1 MKYAKSIFLLLT
13 VIGSLS
19 MSQVSGAYAVQQMDA
34 AKTETVYTEGEV
46 KRVDLSLGKITIK
59 HSAIQNLGMPPMT
72 MVFTVKEKSM
82 LDEVLPGNQ
91 VRFIVISVNGKCS
104 SLNYL
109 SDSLAPSK
117 SLAFFWLK

>member
-1 MKYAKSIFLLLT
+1 MKYATSIFLLLT

-19 MSQVSGAYAVQQMDA
+19 MSQVSIAYAVQQMDA

-59 HSAIQNLGMPPMT
+59 HSAIENLDMPPMT

-82 LDEVLPGNQ
+82 LNEVSPGDQ
-91 VRFIVISVNGKCS
+91 VRFIVINVNGKMVITE
-104 SLNYL
+104 L
-109 SDSLAPSK
+109 
-117 SLAFFWLK
+117 LK